1 MTVRRFVIAIF
12 AGLLLCATA
21 AAQSAAETCSSRATA
36 YARSTSAIR
45 QSPSHTAAAVRSTTR
60 GEKLDIASS
69 QRHGPWCWLQVD
81 DGWIIDS
88 GTALS
93 ANPLGEEEP
102 ATTVSAGT
110 TVASGGSCFSGS
122 VAYISGSMNIRA
134 SATTSSAVTDSARAG
149 DELAVTDSRR
159 GQTWCWLKVNRGWM
173 AKTSRVHAQ
182 RPTGAVASGGSS
194 SQTPVEQPVSQT
206 VDNCCF
212 VDRQCATD
220 QEWTDGYRAYQ
231 NNECPAPQ
239 TERQTGT
246 DQSST
251 SDIIPAHIPAH
262 IENCCEL
269 SNACASNEDWI
280 SGYLARQRNQ
290 CKHPTVYIE
299 GDPRFVARVEAALD
313 MLRQRAPS
321 WYDYTINELKHIRQ
335 TPEGVLGVFT
345 ARRTFDLP
353 PSHTYLWDD
362 ADVESA
368 VVWLAGVLVHEA
380 CHIYEHKAGST
391 YSTEFLRF
399 REEVICQS
407 IQMDALEV
415 FDPQRR
421 FNDYLQGLI
430 TDFFSRGYEL

>member
-1 MTVRRFVIAIF
+1 MPSRSIIAIF
-12 AGLLLCATA
+12 LILLVIAAA
-21 AAQSAAETCSSRATA
+21 AAQTASESCSSRTTA
-36 YARSTSAIR
+36 YVRAPSTIR
-45 QSPSHTAAAVRSTTR
+45 ESPSHTAAAVRSTTP
-60 GEKLDIASS
+60 GEKLDITAS
-69 QRHGPWCWLQVD
+69 QRHGPWCWLQVS
-81 DGWIIDS
+81 DGWIID
-88 GTALS
+88 GGLALRS
-93 ANPLGEEEP
+93 QPVNADEP
-102 ATTVSAGT
+102 ATTIATVKTAATGGACFAGRT
-110 TVASGGSCFSGS
+110 
-122 VAYISGSMNIRA
+122 AYISGSMNIRA
-134 SATTSSAVTDSARAG
+134 SATTSSAATGGARAG

-159 GQTWCWLKVNRGWM
+159 GQIWCWLKVNGGWL
-173 AKTSRVHAQ
+173 ANTSRVHAQ
-182 RPTGAVASGGSS
+182 RPVAAARSGGSS
-194 SQTPVEQPVSQT
+194 SRTPVQQPVSQPI
-206 VDNCCF
+206 DNCCF
-212 VDRQCATD
+212 VNRQCSTD

-269 SNACASNEDWI
+269 SNACNSDEDWI

-299 GDPRFVARVEAALD
+299 GGPRFVARVEAALD

-415 FDPQRR
+415 FDPRRR